1 MSDSLQ
7 AITSAATHAVRFLEE
22 VATDCCEQYFWMTVA
37 AGIVSL
43 FNDQRVVWQGNYT
56 DDTFCWVG
64 VCFVSYDFVFLNA
77 HI

>member
-7 AITSAATHAVRFLEE
+7 TITSAATHAVRFLEE

-43 FNDQRVVWQGNYT
+43 FKDQELYSREIILMMHFVGWGV
-56 DDTFCWVG
+56 FC
-64 VCFVSYDFVFLNA
+64 FLNA